1 MKKSVSLCYSGAG
14 GIEEA
19 MKSSKKS
26 KNKKKNKNKSKQGG
40 DGKSLET
47 IFFLDLNSFK
57 VKQCTAG
64 ANHNPKKCLNYHD
77 FKRDRRR
84 PMGTYSSEF

>member
-1 MKKSVSLCYSGAG
+1 MVENVADLPLRIESEISGGKMKKSVSLCYSGAG

-40 DGKSLET
+40 DGKSSET

-57 VKQCTAG
+57 VKQ
-64 ANHNPKKCLNYHD
+64 
-77 FKRDRRR
+77 
-84 PMGTYSSEF
+84 